1 MYPGTGGPAVKII
14 ELAPQIVSKAAF
26 VESDAEDNSPKKST
40 RTVISSVKIQLSTVA
55 STLIIS
61 PLLNSPGTPPS
72 PAVAVTVLETPAG
85 PNGTLFTKNL

>member
-1 MYPGTGGPAVKII
+1 MVDS
-14 ELAPQIVSKAAF
+14 E
-26 VESDAEDNSPKKST
+26 AEDSSPKKST
-40 RTVISSVKIQLSTVA
+40 NTVISFVKTHPSTVA

-61 PLLNSPGTPPS
+61 PLSNSPGTPPS